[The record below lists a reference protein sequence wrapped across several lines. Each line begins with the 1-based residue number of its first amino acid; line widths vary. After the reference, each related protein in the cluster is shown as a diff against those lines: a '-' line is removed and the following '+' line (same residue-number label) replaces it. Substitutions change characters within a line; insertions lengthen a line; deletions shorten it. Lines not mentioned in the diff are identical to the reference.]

1 MQRFIV
7 SFLNLLTVALVLP
20 EIVQSRSNPV
30 GSFKL
35 PLDKT
40 HFLPNR
46 SGIVHLHEWKFLD
59 IARECE
65 EFLGPHGYAAVQT
78 SPANEYL
85 IIPGRPWY
93 ERYQPISYK
102 IKSRSGDARDFL
114 EMTRR
119 CRKAGVLIHVDV
131 VPNHMSG
138 NTPTRQARG
147 TAGSDDSVPSDFS
160 YPGVPYNSSHFNHPT
175 CGINNYDDLR
185 EARVCEMVG
194 LHDLNQTI
202 PYVQEKIAN
211 FLNSLTAIGA
221 AGFRV
226 DAAKHMYPQDLKKI
240 YSRLNPLSKELRL
253 ADNAYPF
260 IYQEVGDYWKFNYS
274 FLGAV
279 TEFAHPTNMAK
290 FFKGASNANALKNY
304 GGPHMGMLPTE
315 SALIFVDNHDLQ
327 RQNSYTLNYKSPR
340 EFTAAYVFT
349 LAHPYGIPRVMSSFD
364 FSSDQDGPPH
374 DQSFNIESPRF
385 DANEQCKNGWVCEH
399 RWPAIANMIAFRN
412 SVGNSPL
419 TNFKADDSKGTVSF
433 CRGKKGFVLI
443 SAGSHDINEKVA
455 TCLPPGVYCDSVAQN
470 SVNKKCARSAQ
481 IVVNEDGTAQI
492 DLPRNGKHL
501 AVALHTGNKA

>member
-1 MQRFIV
+1 MKLSASFV
-7 SFLNLLTVALVLP
+7 SLLLVALLLP
-20 EIVQSRSNPV
+20 ENVKSS
-30 GSFKL
+30 SLKL

-59 IARECE
+59 IAKECE

-93 ERYQPISYK
+93 ERYQPISYR

-138 NTPTRQARG
+138 NTNGVARG
-147 TAGSDDSVPSDFS
+147 TDGTPAAPHNFA

-202 PYVQEKIAN
+202 PYVQEKIAK

-226 DAAKHMYPQDLKKI
+226 DAAKHMYPEDLKKI
-240 YSRLNPLSKELRL
+240 YSLLYPLSKELGL
-253 ADNAYPF
+253 GANAYPF
-260 IYQEVGDYWKFNYS
+260 IYQEVGDYWKFKYN

-290 FFKGASNANALKNY
+290 FFKHDSQANALKNY
-304 GGPHMGMLPTE
+304 GGPHMGMLPHE

-364 FSSDQDGPPH
+364 FKSDQDGPPH
-374 DQSFNIESPRF
+374 DASFNIESPQF
-385 DANEQCKNGWVCEH
+385 DSNDQCRNGWVCEH

-412 SVGNSPL
+412 AVGNSPL
-419 TNFKADDSKGTVSF
+419 TNFKADDKKGLVSF
-433 CRGKKGFVLI
+433 CRGNKGFVAV
-443 SAGSHDINEKVA
+443 SAGIEDINEKVA
-455 TCLPPGVYCDSVAQN
+455 TCLPAGTYCDAVSQN
-470 SVNKKCARSAQ
+470 RVNKKCDRSAQ
-481 IVVNEDGTAQI
+481 VVVGNDGTAHI
-492 DLPRNGKHL
+492 RIPKNGKHL